1 MCFQTTAV
9 SSCLFNKAQ
18 QDEVVSQQ
26 VRNKFLRNNISMS
39 VTIIMPV
46 KNSGKYI
53 RETLESIADQ
63 QGVDYQLLA
72 YDNGSTDGTLEILND
87 WIPRRIPGR
96 VISDCPTSY
105 PASLAKLVLRSN
117 TEYIARLD
125 SDDVM
130 ANNRLIRQVE
140 FLNANPEVG
149 LLGTGMLTMD
159 SDSKI
164 TGIYGWDPVPTDH
177 SSILL
182 SMLAFQPP
190 IAHPSVMM
198 RRDVVLKAGNYRDI
212 HAVEDLDLWLRISK
226 VSTIAV
232 LNENLTVYRQHSD
245 SVTAGVVA
253 DRTLE
258 TRGHAVIADNALAFG
273 LEPAKMSSILSR
285 EAYLGVRDVMSIW
298 KATRLPVFASK
309 HQLYSLFIALK
320 GFLGP
325 RDYLLRT
332 LVVVICWNGC
342 NRFILQKIKNALF

>member
-1 MCFQTTAV
+1 
-9 SSCLFNKAQ
+9 
-18 QDEVVSQQ
+18 
-26 VRNKFLRNNISMS
+26 MS

-63 QGVDYQLLA
+63 QGVDYEILA

-164 TGIYGWDPVPTDH
+164 TGTYGWDPVPTDH

-212 HAVEDLDLWLRISK
+212 YAVEDFDLWLRIAQVSK
-226 VSTIAV
+226 LAII
-232 LNENLTVYRQHSD
+232 NDNLTIYRQHSS

-253 DRTLE
+253 DKTLE
-258 TRGHAVIADNALAFG
+258 SRGRSVMIDNAGAFG
-273 LEPAKMSSILSR
+273 LSSEELSNLLSHRHFMKILDFNKLR
-285 EAYLGVRDVMSIW
+285 KTLGLEKFDSTM
-298 KATRLPVFASK
+298 
-309 HQLYSLFIALK
+309 QMYYLFIGAWRYTKPTDLVTRMYICLVCWSGCKQILLK
-320 GFLGP
+320 LLKLKIRNYFLA
-325 RDYLLRT
+325 
-332 LVVVICWNGC
+332 VS
-342 NRFILQKIKNALF
+342 